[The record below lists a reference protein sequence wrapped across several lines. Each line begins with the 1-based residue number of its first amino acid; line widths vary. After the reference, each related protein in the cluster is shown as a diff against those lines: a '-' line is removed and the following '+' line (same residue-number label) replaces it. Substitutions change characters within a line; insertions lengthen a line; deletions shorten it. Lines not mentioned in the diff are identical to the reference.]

1 MAKTV
6 HNQTIFFPAS
16 RLIFSLVVA
25 VVAAAGRTPQAAA
38 PEEMGFRAVVA
49 VAVAPGS
56 LAAAVV
62 AVALVAVAVVVA
74 GRTTKA
80 AGPEPAERAVS
91 GLAVVAVPELIQA
104 PAMAAMAVGMPM
116 VNSN

>member
-25 VVAAAGRTPQAAA
+25 VVAAAAAA

-56 LAAAVV
+56 LAATV
-62 AVALVAVAVVVA
+62 AMVALVAVAVAAA
-74 GRTTKA
+74 GRTSQA

-104 PAMAAMAVGMPM
+104 PAMAAMAVGMHM